1 MTITTQTIDNLQAN
15 LWTAVKG
22 KEKARNVDSIRS
34 EMKYSQP
41 QTLGKNVKSWLT
53 VLHVNYSY

>member
-1 MTITTQTIDNLQAN
+1 MTITTQAIDNLQAN

-22 KEKARNVDSIRS
+22 KEKARNVDLIRS

-41 QTLGKNVKSWLT
+41 QTLGKNVKSWLM